1 MAVEILRNDLATK
14 LNTKQLAKFKDADLE
29 LLIAARYED
38 LSALEPAREEE
49 LIATRL
55 PVALIG
61 ILRHAGVFGPV
72 AGPGPGSMGVG
83 VLLQLCSFM
92 TQHRGEAQLHPGD
105 VYLLTAFDAIMRAPP
120 CIEERISPRSSGS
133 TTVPRACTFS
143 AVALWPEF
151 DELLAHGRAQLDRT
165 KRSFVPVLRAGKAG
179 ASEGFRAPADECE
192 VRAPMQN
199 MAELVNAVA
208 ASVGIQA
215 AFSGGGSGRSS
226 SATDY
231 IVQKQRGDQE
241 QQQEQRG
248 GQRQPRIVLSRDVL
262 ACIAIKGHWQ
272 FPLDLSHDVASMSL
286 EQLKSAR
293 LIAALQQCFG
303 DMVMDEAPL
312 GMVTRHNVALLLKRS
327 SDVKDTTLYV
337 SPPIGLD
344 LMLLAMLTLLQQAQQ
359 LEGLK
364 QELRR
369 DEVPNTPP
377 QGYVQPELQRRRSPR
392 LQEQQQVQQQQVS
405 CCDAVGGQGL
415 GDEGSRSSGSSA
427 GASSGGGDASSSG
440 MSTIG
445 TIDVSLQGQ
454 GPEGLE
460 WLPGDCGGKALHLE
474 LYGFGDVGLTGRCAG
489 SGRYGNVLE
498 GDIDGVAV
506 VVKLFEQ
513 RRRGA
518 VDAFARELAVYSHLR
533 NSGSGLQGVAVPRLL
548 RFGMFAHT
556 GALFLAVT
564 DEGDDLEAGAGG
576 SDDDLEADAG
586 GADSSGGGGTF
597 AGGSAGDGG
606 SSGGGSGGGAVITQ
620 ELRAMMV
627 AALRALHSAGVLHGD
642 IRLSNFVLVDLGEA
656 KVVGVSEVGSSH
668 QAAMEAEVRSVQVL

>member
-61 ILRHAGVFGPV
+61 ILRQAGVF
-72 AGPGPGSMGVG
+72 
-83 VLLQLCSFM
+83 
-92 TQHRGEAQLHPGD
+92 GD

-120 CIEERISPRSSGS
+120 GIKERISPRSSGS
-133 TTVPRACTFS
+133 ATVPRRARTFS
-143 AVALWPEF
+143 AVALWPRF
-151 DELLAHGRAQLDRT
+151 DELLAHMRAQLDRT
-165 KRSFVPVLRAGKAG
+165 TRSFVPVLRAGKAG

-215 AFSGGGSGRSS
+215 AFSGGGSGHSS

-231 IVQKQRGDQE
+231 VVQKQRGDQE

-248 GQRQPRIVLSRDVL
+248 GQRQPRIALSRDVL
-262 ACIAIKGHWQ
+262 ACIEFKGHWQ
-272 FPLDLSHDVASMSL
+272 FPLQLSHDVASMSL

-293 LIAALQQCFG
+293 LITALQQCFG

-327 SDVKDTTLYV
+327 SDVKDKMLYV

-344 LMLLAMLTLLQQAQQ
+344 RILLAMLTLLQQAQQ

-364 QELRR
+364 EELRR

-377 QGYVQPELQRRRSPR
+377 QGYPQPELQRRRSPR
-392 LQEQQQVQQQQVS
+392 LQQQQQVQQQQVQVS

-576 SDDDLEADAG
+576 GDDDLEADAG